1 MSIETIPVSSLGYV
15 GLLKKITQLYNV
27 HTWITWKR
35 NKKKNKDSKQVVFL
49 EREDS
54 NRMRRVEEVETSWWV
69 WVCFCNT
76 LIIVKCYVISLF
88 GWAREGLQTWL
99 YEAGEKSGEEN
110 DAQRQRV
117 WNYVCWH
124 LSQHILENRGESKGH
139 TGVPETPLPLWHWT
153 LHSSLLLFP
162 RVPHAGPYP
171 ERTLSHTYSTVIL
184 SPIFHLT
191 TFS

>member
-1 MSIETIPVSSLGYV
+1 MSIETIPVSSLGYL

-54 NRMRRVEEVETSWWV
+54 NRMRRVEGVETSWWV

-76 LIIVKCYVISLF
+76 LIIVKCYMISLF

-139 TGVPETPLPLWHWT
+139 TGVPETPAPFGTGRYTPLSSSSPEFPTPAPTPNALSLTPT
-153 LHSSLLLFP
+153 L
-162 RVPHAGPYP
+162 R
-171 ERTLSHTYSTVIL
+171 
-184 SPIFHLT
+184 
-191 TFS
+191 